1 MKFCPKLKREV
12 PKQLEFF
19 EGGISREFEI
29 KAQSIGLSSESIE
42 FLNFLQSDIC
52 ENLSEKTNLKF
63 MSKVEI
69 YITTIMTQ
77 TKASILFVNSK
88 KIKQRNG

>member
-52 ENLSEKTNLKF
+52 ENLSGKTNLKF

-77 TKASILFVNSK
+77 TKASILFFNSK